1 MSSASS
7 ASCLRL
13 EPRLS
18 RRLLLAGG
26 VSHGL
31 AGAAVL
37 VSALRWE
44 VKAGV
49 IAGIVLSLLWF
60 GYSYGYPAGRR
71 FIASLEWIDGRWRLE
86 TGAGAVHHGQV
97 IGGYAHPLIVIVNFR
112 LADGTR
118 RSLTL
123 LADAA
128 DSDALRRLRIWLRTR
143 RFDDPSQPP

>member
-7 ASCLRL
+7 PSLRL

-18 RRLLLAGG
+18 PWLLLIGG

-31 AGAAVL
+31 AGVAVL
-37 VSALRWE
+37 VSGLRWE

-49 IAGIVLSLLWF
+49 IASIVVSLLWF
-60 GYSYGYPAGRR
+60 GYNYGYPAGRR

-86 TGAGAVHHGQV
+86 TGAGAVQHGQV

-112 LADGTR
+112 LADRTR

-123 LADAA
+123 LPDAA
-128 DSDALRRLRIWLRTR
+128 DSDALRRLRVWLRTR
-143 RFDDPSQPP
+143 RFDDQPEPP